1 MILYKKVFPLGKGVS
16 FSLYIN
22 TLRRKYFP
30 HYVLTIDNI
39 SSTENYR
46 VQIFFTAPLWRWGLA
61 NAFLEGVLLK
71 ECTIQYSNGENHLTL
86 EASPKT
92 GNLFITSSYVITAI
106 LFFVFAIF
114 MIATNGGMS
123 FNNILGFVIIII
135 VFLAPLASTYLRG
148 KKLLDKV
155 GSIGR

>member
-30 HYVLTIDNI
+30 NYVLTIDNI

-92 GNLFITSSYVITAI
+92 GNLFI
-106 LFFVFAIF
+106 LHL
-114 MIATNGGMS
+114 MS
-123 FNNILGFVIIII
+123 
-135 VFLAPLASTYLRG
+135 
-148 KKLLDKV
+148 
-155 GSIGR
+155 